1 MKYSSKKG
9 FTLIE
14 TLVAIA
20 ILMVA
25 IAGPLDIAEKGLIA
39 AVNSRNQ
46 TIAYS
51 ALVIGI
57 SLVVAAL
64 LGAFDYI
71 FSHLLT
77 LLF

>member
-1 MKYSSKKG
+1 MKLTEYIK
-9 FTLIE
+9 E
-14 TLVAIA
+14 T
-20 ILMVA
+20 
-25 IAGPLDIAEKGLIA
+25 
-39 AVNSRNQ
+39 RNEMSHVTWPTRQQ

-57 SLVVAAL
+57 SIAVSLV
-64 LGAFDYI
+64 LGVFDYI

>member
-1 MKYSSKKG
+1 MKITDYIK
-9 FTLIE
+9 E
-14 TLVAIA
+14 TRNELSHVTW
-20 ILMVA
+20 
-25 IAGPLDIAEKGLIA
+25 PT
-39 AVNSRNQ
+39 RNQ

-57 SLVVAAL
+57 SLVTAAF
-64 LGAFDYI
+64 LGLFDYV

>member
-1 MKYSSKKG
+1 MKLTEYLK
-9 FTLIE
+9 E
-14 TLVAIA
+14 TRVE
-20 ILMVA
+20 MSHVTW
-25 IAGPLDIAEKGLIA
+25 P
-39 AVNSRNQ
+39 SREQ